1 MNKRLPL
8 ILSLAGLIL
17 LAMSLAYWILQ
28 LYQPPQRPLAAVSR
42 TAQPDPQIDAAA
54 GLFGGQVAVAR
65 ATNYQLTGIVYA
77 GRDSVAI
84 IVADGSPPKALR
96 VGKELSSGITL
107 AEVYPRYVMLSDGG
121 VMKRID
127 LPADT
132 GTVAPIGAAG
142 GAGGMGRPGGQDGNQ
157 GGNQGVNQGGNA
169 MAPQGPQT
177 PAGDAGPALGAAIPP
192 GAAPADN
199 QPEPPMSPGAVSSQ
213 MPGSGQIGPSG
224 QQPAQNNPPP
234 APVQMAPPTRAT
246 ATPGQVP
253 TATQ

>member
-1 MNKRLPL
+1 M
-8 ILSLAGLIL
+8 LSLAGLIL
-17 LAMSLAYWILQ
+17 LAVSLAYWILQ
-28 LYQPPQRPLAAVSR
+28 LYQPPQRPLAAVPH
-42 TAQPDPQIDAAA
+42 TAPPDPGIDAAA

-132 GTVAPIGAAG
+132 KAVPSVGGGTDAP
-142 GAGGMGRPGGQDGNQ
+142 
-157 GGNQGVNQGGNA
+157 GGNQGVNNAA

-199 QPEPPMSPGAVSSQ
+199 PPEPPMSPGAVSSQ
-213 MPGSGQIGPSG
+213 MPGSGQIGPSA
-224 QQPAQNNPPP
+224 QAPAQNNPPP
-234 APVQMAPPTRAT
+234 APVQMAPPTRST

-253 TATQ
+253 NPTQ

>member
-8 ILSLAGLIL
+8 MLSLAGLIL
-17 LAMSLAYWILQ
+17 LAVSLAYWILQ
-28 LYQPPQRPLAAVSR
+28 LYQPPQRPLAAVPH
-42 TAQPDPQIDAAA
+42 TAPPDPAIDAAA

-132 GTVAPIGAAG
+132 GAGVSAG
-142 GAGGMGRPGGQDGNQ
+142 GIGGRAAPGGNQ
-157 GGNQGVNQGGNA
+157 GGNNGA

-177 PAGDAGPALGAAIPP
+177 PAGDAGPSLGAAIPP

-213 MPGSGQIGPSG
+213 MPGSGQVGPSG
-224 QQPAQNNPPP
+224 QAPAQNNPPP
-234 APVQMAPPTRAT
+234 APVQMAAPTRAT
-246 ATPGQVP
+246 ATPGQAP
-253 TATQ
+253 NPNQ

>member
-17 LAMSLAYWILQ
+17 LAASLAYWILQ
-28 LYQPPQRPLAAVSR
+28 LYQPPQRPLAAVPHS
-42 TAQPDPQIDAAA
+42 APPEPSIDAAA

-65 ATNYQLTGIVYA
+65 ATNYQLTGIVFA

-84 IVADGSPPKALR
+84 IVAEGSPPKALR

-107 AEVYPRYVMLSDGG
+107 AEVHPRYVMLSDGG

-132 GTVAPIGAAG
+132 GTMAPIGAGAAG
-142 GAGGMGRPGGQDGNQ
+142 GQGNPGAN
-157 GGNQGVNQGGNA
+157 NPAV
-169 MAPQGPQT
+169 APQGPQT
-177 PAGDAGPALGAAIPP
+177 PAGDAAPALGAAIPP

-199 QPEPPMSPGAVSSQ
+199 PQEPPMSPGAVSSQ

-224 QQPAQNNPPP
+224 QQPAQNNAQA
-234 APVQMAPPTRAT
+234 APVQMAPPTRST
-246 ATPGQVP
+246 ATPGQPAPV
-253 TATQ
+253 Q

>member
-17 LAMSLAYWILQ
+17 LAASLAYWILQ
-28 LYQPPQRPLAAVSR
+28 LYQPPQRPLAAVPHGAPAS
-42 TAQPDPQIDAAA
+42 PDINAAA
-54 GLFGGQVAVAR
+54 GLFGGQVAVAS

-84 IVADGSPPKALR
+84 IVADGAPPKALR

-132 GTVAPIGAAG
+132 KTAPIGAAG
-142 GAGGMGRPGGQDGNQ
+142 GNQ
-157 GGNQGVNQGGNA
+157 GFNNAA

-177 PAGDAGPALGAAIPP
+177 PSGDAGPALGAAIPP

-199 QPEPPMSPGAVSSQ
+199 TPEPPMSPGAVSSQ

-224 QQPAQNNPPP
+224 QAPAQNNPPP
-234 APVQMAPPTRAT
+234 APVQMAPPTRTT

>member
-17 LAMSLAYWILQ
+17 LAASLAYWILQ
-28 LYQPPQRPLAAVSR
+28 LYQPPQRPMVAVPR
-42 TAQPDPQIDAAA
+42 TAMPDPEIAAA
-54 GLFGGQVAVAR
+54 GGLFGGQVAVAT

-77 GRDSVAI
+77 GRNSVAI

-96 VGKELSSGITL
+96 LGKELASGITL

-132 GTVAPIGAAG
+132 RAPLDGTGGAG
-142 GAGGMGRPGGQDGNQ
+142 GAGAAPGGNPGN
-157 GGNQGVNQGGNA
+157 NNA
-169 MAPQGPQT
+169 TMAPQGPQT

-199 QPEPPMSPGAVSSQ
+199 PPEPPMSPGAVSSQ
-213 MPGSGQIGPSG
+213 MPGSAQIGPSG

-234 APVQMAPPTRAT
+234 VPVQMAPPTRGT